1 MQIRGV
7 AEATEGARLR
17 AATATTP
24 RAIKDSVFQIET
36 KQQQQQKSRGILL
49 APPRTG
55 QTVADL
61 GPQHRSPFF
70 RFLFC
75 CLSLSLFTFFCH
87 PPLYDNFRCIF
98 FCLRQYKYFDFFFLR
113 LISPPRFIGRRP
125 VEDVLSLSLSL
136 SLSEATTSNATA
148 RCERFETSG
157 SSRGRLQQLIC
168 ISIASSPSLSLIF

>member
-98 FCLRQYKYFDFFFLR
+98 FCLRQYKYFDFFFFATHFAAAVHW
-113 LISPPRFIGRRP
+113 PTTGRGRS
-125 VEDVLSLSLSL
+125 LSLSLSL
-136 SLSEATTSNATA
+136 SLGSNNIECDGA
-148 RCERFETSG
+148 
-157 SSRGRLQQLIC
+157 L
-168 ISIASSPSLSLIF
+168 

>member
-61 GPQHRSPFF
+61 GPQYRSPFF
-70 RFLFC
+70 GFFFVV
-75 CLSLSLFTFFCH
+75 SLSLFTFFVTPHSTTIFDVFFSACANTNT
-87 PPLYDNFRCIF
+87 LIF
-98 FCLRQYKYFDFFFLR
+98 FCDSF
-113 LISPPRFIGRRP
+113 RRRGSLA
-125 VEDVLSLSLSL
+125 DDRSRTFSLSLSL
-136 SLSEATTSNATA
+136 SLSRKQQHRMRRRVVNDSKPVDRAEGG
-148 RCERFETSG
+148 C
-157 SSRGRLQQLIC
+157 SS
-168 ISIASSPSLSLIF
+168 